1 MALPIMSVPEF
12 STKLPS
18 TGKEIR
24 YRPFLVKEEKVLL
37 MALQGEDQT
46 EITTAITNL
55 LESCIVSKGV
65 RIDKLSTF
73 DIEYL
78 FLKIRAKSVGEIVE
92 MVMSHPEG
100 DCKEKTTV
108 SVNLDEIKIDK
119 KPNNDK
125 IMLDEEIG
133 VKMRYPSIK
142 DIVDFDINNPD
153 SIFGMMASCVEYA
166 FDSNQVY
173 NEFSH
178 EEMVAWIGSLNQS
191 QFNNI
196 YSFFQDAPK
205 LTHEIKWTCSAC
217 GKEEKIVLQGLQ
229 DFFTYQ

>member
-1 MALPIMSVPEF
+1 MALPVMSVPEF

-55 LESCIVSKGV
+55 LESCIITKGV
-65 RIDKLSTF
+65 KVDKLATF

-78 FLKIRAKSVGEIVE
+78 FLKIRAKSVGEVVE
-92 MVMSHPEG
+92 LMMSHSHG
-100 DCKEKTTV
+100 DCKAKTAV
-108 SVNLDEIKIDK
+108 SVNLDDIKIDK

-125 IMLDEEIG
+125 IMLDDKIG
-133 VKMRYPSIK
+133 VRMRYPSIA
-142 DIVDFDINNPD
+142 DITGFDIDNPD
-153 SIFGMMASCVEYA
+153 SIFRMIANCVEYV
-166 FDSNQVY
+166 FDDDQVY
-173 NEFSH
+173 NEFTS
-178 EEMVAWIGSLNQS
+178 EEMISWIGSLNQS

-196 YSFFQDAPK
+196 YSFFQEAPK
-205 LTHEIKWTCSAC
+205 LTHEIKWKCSAC
-217 GKEEKIVLQGLQ
+217 GEEEKIVLKGLQ